1 MQAFGKQSN
10 TIKVVGKQSNKI
22 EDVGKQIFEF
32 KALF

>member
-10 TIKVVGKQSNKI
+10 RIDVVGKQSNKI

-32 KALF
+32 KVLF

>member
-10 TIKVVGKQSNKI
+10 TIEVVGKQSNKI

-32 KALF
+32 KVLF